1 MAFKDI
7 EQLRGTDVPLT
18 NVVLSHNPCPDCVAC
33 NGKSMTFE
41 EWEDSEWG
49 LPGSSGRVCEDDC
62 HCVLVP
68 NESLADLP
76 AIGEK
81 VKLRGDEDT
90 DIRKIVDIGPNEENL
105 KFLMDKWKELTGGRK
120 LPPEIY
126 KMSFKDIEKYL
137 LKMIEKLKIG
147 EFDAGDIS

>member
-33 NGKSMTFE
+33 NAKSMTFE
-41 EWEDSEWG
+41 EWESSEWG

-68 NESLADLP
+68 NEALADLP
-76 AIGEK
+76 AIGDK
-81 VKLRGDEDT
+81 VKLRGDEDA
-90 DIRKIVDIGPNEENL
+90 DIRKIVDIGPREL
-105 KFLMDKWKELTGGRK
+105 SLKELMERYYELTSGKK
-120 LPPEIY
+120 LPKEIY
-126 KMSFKDIEKYL
+126 TMPFEKILSYLKQKIEEMK
-137 LKMIEKLKIG
+137 IE
-147 EFDAGDIS
+147 D